1 MTRARIRLTT
11 LGALAAAATLAACG
25 GGDDGGGPAV
35 SHAPGSPANPL
46 VAKEQPTGVRVSPD
60 GSVTA
65 QAGGAAKASGAA
77 KSGAKAKGNGQT
89 AVPAGGEGAR
99 TAAGS
104 PVGYEKLVDRQSRK
118 PAQRFTPCGLVSR
131 AQASAILGAKVAIPT
146 EAPQGPRCI
155 YRANRSRGFVTV
167 AVLNG
172 TLKQATHGQ
181 QRRSAISVAGR
192 TGVCGTLGHTEL
204 SIAVSGGRVLSI
216 AAPCGIAKQF
226 AAKAI
231 PQLKD

>member
-1 MTRARIRLTT
+1 MPRTPSRIL
-11 LGALAAAATLAACG
+11 LVAGALTASATLAACG
-25 GGDDGGGPAV
+25 GSGDDHRPAV
-35 SHAPGSPANPL
+35 SHA
-46 VAKEQPTGVRVSPD
+46 QPTGVPSGAPATRGKAGSGKATGDVS
-60 GSVTA
+60 
-65 QAGGAAKASGAA
+65 ASGAA
-77 KSGAKAKGNGQT
+77 NE
-89 AVPAGGEGAR
+89 GGRSAAR
-99 TAAGS
+99 S
-104 PVGYEKLVDRQSRK
+104 PVGYEKLVEQQARK
-118 PAQRFTPCGLVSR
+118 PQHRFTPCGLVSR

-155 YRANRSRGFVTV
+155 YRANRSRGLVTV
-167 AVLNG
+167 TVVDG
-172 TLKQATHGQ
+172 TLKAATHGQ
-181 QRRSAISVAGR
+181 QRRSAITVAGR